1 MKFTFSK
8 CCHMCQTSFDVVVDH
23 TAWCTTPGSIET
35 YNKVFDTERE
45 MHEYVHEKYQLKIRK
60 LLRE

>member
-8 CCHMCQTSFDVVVDH
+8 CCHFNQTSDVVVEH
-23 TAWCTTPGSIET
+23 TAWCTTPASVET

-45 MHEYVHEKYQLKIRK
+45 MQEYVHEKYQLKIRK